1 MKNSKYFLVGLLLN
15 FSLLLS
21 AQAPEIRI
29 IKAEDIPISTSVATS
44 EIVNAVNI
52 DSIQDKN
59 LVLIDQDSLQ
69 QIDIVHLNTNTA
81 GQIQLHDD
89 PELAEID
96 QKWMELVKHADLYDT
111 ASYIVQDIPENYTL
125 DAELSTEVL
134 KQRLAELDA
143 RTPFHV
149 TYNANLEKLINHY
162 LKTRGKALAN
172 LMAKSKYYFPLFEEK
187 LAKYDIP
194 LEIKYLAIVES
205 ALRPKARS
213 RVGAT
218 GLWQFMYQ
226 TGKQYDLDVSSYVD
240 ERQDPF
246 LATEAACQYLSD
258 LYDIFSDWDLAL
270 AAYNSGPGNVT
281 KAIRRSGGNTNYW
294 NIRPFLPR
302 ETAGYLPIFYA
313 TYYLFEY
320 AEEHGLYADA
330 NFDLQ
335 HYEVDSIQVKQLISF
350 DQIQTVTGIEAEL
363 LEFLNPAY
371 KLNIIPHIKDKNYS
385 LVLPKKYVGLFAQNE
400 DAIYAYAAA
409 EDAKREK
416 PRPEYTE
423 MDQRVRYRVRSGDYL
438 GRIAERYGVGVR
450 QIMRWNN
457 MRSTRLRV
465 GQRLTIYPRRLPEG
479 TTKKTAQTKTT
490 QPKPRGTYETYVV
503 KSGDSLWSIA
513 QKYQS
518 VSVAQLK
525 SWNNLTSNKLKV
537 GTKLKLYK
545 G

>member
-1 MKNSKYFLVGLLLN
+1 M
-15 FSLLLS
+15 S
-21 AQAPEIRI
+21 AQVPEVRI
-29 IKAEDIPISTSVATS
+29 IKAEDIPISTSVETS
-44 EIVNAVNI
+44 DIVNTVDI
-52 DSIQDKN
+52 DSIQDKS

-69 QIDIVHLNTNTA
+69 QIDIVHLHTNTE

-96 QKWMELVKHADLYDT
+96 QKWMTLVKHADLYDT

-125 DAELSTEVL
+125 DTELSTEVL
-134 KQRLAELDA
+134 KQRLAALDA
-143 RTPFHV
+143 QTPFHV

-162 LKTRGKALAN
+162 LKTRGKALSN

-226 TGKQYDLDVSSYVD
+226 TGKQYGLDVSSYVD

-246 LATEAACQYLSD
+246 LATEAACKYLSD

-335 HYEVDSIQVKQLISF
+335 QHEVDSIQVKQLISF
-350 DQIQTVTGIEAEL
+350 EQIQTVTGIEAEL

-371 KLNIIPHIKDKNYS
+371 KLNIIPYIKDKNYS
-385 LVLPKKYVGLFAQNE
+385 LVLPKNYIGLFTQNE
-400 DAIYAYAAA
+400 TAIYAYAAA
-409 EDAKREK
+409 EEAKREK

-438 GRIAERYGVGVR
+438 GKIAARYGVGVR

-457 MRSTRLRV
+457 MRSSKLRV
-465 GQRLTIYPRRLPEG
+465 GQRLTIYPRRLPGG
-479 TTKKTAQTKTT
+479 TAKKTTQTKTT
-490 QPKPRGTYETYVV
+490 LHKPKGAYETYVV

-513 QKYQS
+513 QKYPS

-525 SWNNLTSNKLKV
+525 SWNKLSNNKLKV